1 MIPIRLR
8 VVGIFAAAALVASA
22 CTSAGATATPTSTP
36 APTATPTPTTEPSA
50 SSSASASASAS
61 SSASALPSVP
71 SNQLIKAGTLT
82 VCSDTSYPPQES
94 LDANQKPVG
103 SDIDLVN
110 EIGKRLG
117 LTVVVKTTNF
127 NAIIPA
133 LTGGT
138 CDVIVSAQTIT
149 TDRQTQVD
157 MIPYFAA
164 GQSFVVLKGNPD
176 NIKTVDDL
184 CGKAVAAEDGTVE
197 AMHIG
202 GTGDYKPA
210 DGLSQQCVAKGKKA
224 ITLKTF
230 TADTQALLALQAG
243 TVAAHF
249 TDEPVAGYEVV
260 NGQGNFEM
268 VSGITLERGPEG
280 ISVAKSNTG
289 LRDAVRA
296 SLDSM
301 IADGTYLKILTTWGV
316 QSGAV
321 TSTAPLAS

>member
-1 MIPIRLR
+1 MAASAPASVAPTTAALPT
-8 VVGIFAAAALVASA
+8 VAAAD
-22 CTSAGATATPTSTP
+22 
-36 APTATPTPTTEPSA
+36 
-50 SSSASASASAS
+50 
-61 SSASALPSVP
+61 
-71 SNQLIKAGTLT
+71 LIAAGTLT
-82 VCSDTSYPPQES
+82 VCSDTSYPPQET
-94 LDANQKPVG
+94 LDANQKPIG

-127 NAIIPA
+127 NSIIPA

-149 TDRQTQVD
+149 ADRQKQVD

-164 GQSFVVLKGNPD
+164 GQSFVVLAGNPD
-176 NIKTVDDL
+176 NIKTIDDL

-197 AMHIG
+197 AMHVG

-210 DGLSQQCVAKGKKA
+210 DGLSQQCVAKGKQP

-260 NGQGNFEM
+260 NGQGKFEM
-268 VSGITLERGPEG
+268 IPGITLERGPEG
-280 ISVAKSNTG
+280 ISVGLNHTG

-301 IADGTYLKILTTWGV
+301 LADGTYLKILTTWGV

-321 TSTAPLAS
+321 TSTAPAS